1 MKTIKIK
8 YLKMDDSFQSIN
20 IRISIWLFV
29 ISFLVVVMIFIGGA
43 TRLTGSG
50 LSMVEWRPFLGF
62 LPPLTDKEWLRIFDL
77 YKLSPEFNHINS
89 WMNLSDFKYIFFW
102 EYFHRIWGRIIGLS
116 FLIPFVYF
124 LFRKNLEGRTLFT
137 TSLILL
143 LICIQG
149 IIGWWMVKSGLNEI
163 PSVSQYR
170 LSVHLSVAFIILGIS
185 FWTALDLFEGKV
197 KNLKFVDV
205 IPLIFISLT
214 IIAGTFVS
222 GMDAGLVYN
231 SFPYMGDNIVPIEY
245 GSLGIMDPFE
255 NPVSAQFHHRLLA
268 SLTLVIIILYFIIY
282 IIKNE
287 INRRIIVLSIAILC
301 QFIIGVFTLL
311 YSVPIVLGVIHQ
323 FGGVILF
330 LSSLWLLHFQ
340 KGKYSSN

>member
-1 MKTIKIK
+1 M
-8 YLKMDDSFQSIN
+8 S
-20 IRISIWLFV
+20 
-29 ISFLVVVMIFIGGA
+29 
-43 TRLTGSG
+43 
-50 LSMVEWRPFLGF
+50 
-62 LPPLTDKEWLRIFDL
+62 
-77 YKLSPEFNHINS
+77 
-89 WMNLSDFKYIFFW
+89 LSDFKFIFFW
-102 EYFHRIWGRIIGLS
+102 EYFHRVWGRLIGLF
-116 FLIPFVYF
+116 FLIPLIYF
-124 LFRKNLEGRTLFT
+124 IYVKRLSGVILFRT
-137 TSLILL
+137 TIIFS

-163 PSVSQYR
+163 PTVSQYR
-170 LSVHLSVAFIILGIS
+170 LSIHLSMAFIILGLS
-185 FWTALDLFEGKV
+185 FWTAMDLYEGPV
-197 KNLKFVDV
+197 KKINLFDK
-205 IPLIFISLT
+205 IPIIFISLT

-231 SFPYMGDNIVPIEY
+231 SFPYMGETIVPIEY
-245 GSLGIMDPFE
+245 GSLGIIDPFE

-268 SLTLVIIILYFIIY
+268 TLTLVIIILYFINY
-282 IIKNE
+282 ILKNE

-323 FGGVILF
+323 LGGVILF

>member
-1 MKTIKIK
+1 MYT
-8 YLKMDDSFQSIN
+8 SFQNIN
-20 IRISIWLFV
+20 IRISIWLFI
-29 ISFLVVVMIFIGGA
+29 ISFMVVAMIFIGGA

-50 LSMVEWRPFLGF
+50 LSMVEWRPLLGF
-62 LPPLTDKEWLRIFDL
+62 LPPLTESEWMRIFEL
-77 YKLSPEFNHINS
+77 YKLSPEFIQINS
-89 WMNLSDFKYIFFW
+89 WMSLSDFKFIFFW
-102 EYFHRIWGRIIGLS
+102 EYFHRVWGRLIGLI
-116 FLIPFVYF
+116 FLIPFIYF
-124 LFRKNLEGRTLFT
+124 IYLKRLSGITLFST
-137 TSLILL
+137 ILIFL

-163 PSVSQYR
+163 PTVSQYR
-170 LSVHLSVAFIILGIS
+170 LSIHLSMAFIILGLS
-185 FWTALDLFEGKV
+185 FWTALDLYEGPV
-197 KNLKFVDV
+197 KKLNFLDK
-205 IPLIFISLT
+205 IPIIFICLT

-231 SFPYMGDNIVPIEY
+231 SFPYMGETIVPIEY
-245 GSLGIMDPFE
+245 GSLGIIDPFE

-268 SLTLVIIILYFIIY
+268 TLTLVIIILYFINY
-282 IIKNE
+282 ILKNE

-323 FGGVILF
+323 LGGVILF

-340 KGKYSSN
+340 KVKYSSN

>member
-1 MKTIKIK
+1 MYT
-8 YLKMDDSFQSIN
+8 SFQNIN
-20 IRISIWLFV
+20 IRISIWLFI
-29 ISFLVVVMIFIGGA
+29 ISFMVVAMIFIGGA

-50 LSMVEWRPFLGF
+50 LSMVEWRPLLGF
-62 LPPLTDKEWLRIFDL
+62 LPPLTELEWIRIFEL
-77 YKLSPEFNHINS
+77 YKLSPEFIQINS
-89 WMNLSDFKYIFFW
+89 WMSLSDFKFIFFW
-102 EYFHRIWGRIIGLS
+102 EYFHRVWGRLIGLF
-116 FLIPFVYF
+116 FLIPFIYF
-124 LFRKNLEGRTLFT
+124 IYVKRLSGVILFR
-137 TSLILL
+137 TSIIFS

-163 PSVSQYR
+163 PTVSQYR
-170 LSVHLSVAFIILGIS
+170 LSIHLSMAFIILGLS
-185 FWTALDLFEGKV
+185 FWTAMDLYEGPV
-197 KNLKFVDV
+197 KKINLFDK
-205 IPLIFISLT
+205 IPIIFISLT

-231 SFPYMGDNIVPIEY
+231 SFPYMGETIVPIEY
-245 GSLGIMDPFE
+245 GSLGIIDPFE

-268 SLTLVIIILYFIIY
+268 TLTLFVIILYFINY
-282 IIKNE
+282 ILKNE
-287 INRRIIVLSIAILC
+287 INRRIIILCLAILC

-340 KGKYSSN
+340 KDKYSSN

>member
-1 MKTIKIK
+1 MYT
-8 YLKMDDSFQSIN
+8 SFQNIN
-20 IRISIWLFV
+20 IRISIWLFI
-29 ISFLVVVMIFIGGA
+29 ISFMVVAMIFIGGA

-50 LSMVEWRPFLGF
+50 LSMVEWRPLLGF
-62 LPPLTDKEWLRIFDL
+62 LPPLTELEWIRIFEL
-77 YKLSPEFNHINS
+77 YKLSPEFIQINS
-89 WMNLSDFKYIFFW
+89 WMSLSDFKFIFFW
-102 EYFHRIWGRIIGLS
+102 EYFHRVWGRLIGLF
-116 FLIPFVYF
+116 FLIPLIYF
-124 LFRKNLEGRTLFT
+124 IYVKRLSGVILFRT
-137 TSLILL
+137 TIIFS

-163 PSVSQYR
+163 PTVSQYR
-170 LSVHLSVAFIILGIS
+170 LSIHLTMAFIILGLS
-185 FWTALDLFEGKV
+185 FWTAMDLYEGPVKKINLLDK
-197 KNLKFVDV
+197 
-205 IPLIFISLT
+205 IPIIFISLT

-231 SFPYMGDNIVPIEY
+231 SFPYMGETIVPIEY
-245 GSLGIMDPFE
+245 GSLGIIDPFE

-268 SLTLVIIILYFIIY
+268 TLTLVIIILYFINY
-282 IIKNE
+282 ILKNE

>member
-1 MKTIKIK
+1 MYT
-8 YLKMDDSFQSIN
+8 SFQNIN
-20 IRISIWLFV
+20 IRISIWLFI
-29 ISFLVVVMIFIGGA
+29 ISFMVVAMIFIGGA

-50 LSMVEWRPFLGF
+50 LSMVEWRPLLGF
-62 LPPLTDKEWLRIFDL
+62 LPPLTELEWIRIFEL
-77 YKLSPEFNHINS
+77 YKLSPEFIQINS
-89 WMNLSDFKYIFFW
+89 WMSLSDFKFIFFW
-102 EYFHRIWGRIIGLS
+102 EYFHRVWGRLIGLF
-116 FLIPFVYF
+116 FLIPLIYF
-124 LFRKNLEGRTLFT
+124 IYVKRLSGVILFRT
-137 TSLILL
+137 TIIFS

-163 PSVSQYR
+163 PTVSQYR
-170 LSVHLSVAFIILGIS
+170 LSIHLSMAFIILGLS
-185 FWTALDLFEGKV
+185 FWTAMDLYEGPV
-197 KNLKFVDV
+197 KKINFFDK
-205 IPLIFISLT
+205 IPIIFISLT

-231 SFPYMGDNIVPIEY
+231 SFPYMGETIVPIEY
-245 GSLGIMDPFE
+245 GSLGIIDPFE

-268 SLTLVIIILYFIIY
+268 TLTLVIIILYFINY
-282 IIKNE
+282 ILKNE

>member
-1 MKTIKIK
+1 MYT
-8 YLKMDDSFQSIN
+8 SFQNIN
-20 IRISIWLFV
+20 IRISIWLFI
-29 ISFLVVVMIFIGGA
+29 ISFMVVAMIFIGGA

-50 LSMVEWRPFLGF
+50 LSMVEWRPLLGF
-62 LPPLTDKEWLRIFDL
+62 LPPLTELEWMRIFEL
-77 YKLSPEFNHINS
+77 YKLSPEFIQINS
-89 WMNLSDFKYIFFW
+89 WMSLSDFKFIFFW
-102 EYFHRIWGRIIGLS
+102 EYFHRVWGRLIGLF
-116 FLIPFVYF
+116 FLIPLIYF
-124 LFRKNLEGRTLFT
+124 IYVKRLSGVILFRT
-137 TSLILL
+137 TIIFS

-163 PSVSQYR
+163 PTVSQYR
-170 LSVHLSVAFIILGIS
+170 LSIHLSMAFIILGLS
-185 FWTALDLFEGKV
+185 FWTAMDLYEGPV
-197 KNLKFVDV
+197 KKINFFDK
-205 IPLIFISLT
+205 IPIIFISLT

-231 SFPYMGDNIVPIEY
+231 SFPYMGETIVPIEY
-245 GSLGIMDPFE
+245 GSLGIIDPFE

-268 SLTLVIIILYFIIY
+268 TLTLVIIILYFINY
-282 IIKNE
+282 ILKNE

-323 FGGVILF
+323 LGGVILF

>member
-1 MKTIKIK
+1 MYT
-8 YLKMDDSFQSIN
+8 SFQNIN
-20 IRISIWLFV
+20 IRISIWLFI
-29 ISFLVVVMIFIGGA
+29 ISFMVVAMIFIGGA

-50 LSMVEWRPFLGF
+50 LSMVEWRPLLGF
-62 LPPLTDKEWLRIFDL
+62 LPPLTELEWIRIFEL
-77 YKLSPEFNHINS
+77 YKLSPEFIQINS
-89 WMNLSDFKYIFFW
+89 WMSLSDFKFIFFW
-102 EYFHRIWGRIIGLS
+102 EYFHRVWGRLIGLF

-124 LFRKNLEGRTLFT
+124 IYVKRLSGITLFRTTLIF
-137 TSLILL
+137 S

-163 PSVSQYR
+163 PTVSQYR
-170 LSVHLSVAFIILGIS
+170 LSIHLSMAFIILGLS
-185 FWTALDLFEGKV
+185 FWTAMDLYEGPV
-197 KNLKFVDV
+197 KKINLFDK
-205 IPLIFISLT
+205 IPIIFISLT

-231 SFPYMGDNIVPIEY
+231 SFPYMGETIVPIEY
-245 GSLGIMDPFE
+245 GSLGIIDPFE

-268 SLTLVIIILYFIIY
+268 TLTLVIIILYFINY
-282 IIKNE
+282 ILKNE

>member
-1 MKTIKIK
+1 MYT
-8 YLKMDDSFQSIN
+8 SFQVIN
-20 IRISIWLFV
+20 IRISIWLFI
-29 ISFLVVVMIFIGGA
+29 ISFMVVAMIFIGGA

-50 LSMVEWRPFLGF
+50 LSMVEWRPLLGF
-62 LPPLTDKEWLRIFDL
+62 LPPLTELEWIRIFEL
-77 YKLSPEFNHINS
+77 YKLSPEFIQINS
-89 WMNLSDFKYIFFW
+89 WMSLSDFKFIFFW
-102 EYFHRIWGRIIGLS
+102 EYFHRVWGRLIGLF
-116 FLIPFVYF
+116 FLIPLIYF
-124 LFRKNLEGRTLFT
+124 IYVKRLSGVILFRT
-137 TSLILL
+137 TIIFS

-163 PSVSQYR
+163 PTVSQYR
-170 LSVHLSVAFIILGIS
+170 LSIHLSMAFIILGLS
-185 FWTALDLFEGKV
+185 FWTAMDLYEGPV
-197 KNLKFVDV
+197 KKINFFDK
-205 IPLIFISLT
+205 IPIIFISLT

-231 SFPYMGDNIVPIEY
+231 SFPYMGETIVPIEY
-245 GSLGIMDPFE
+245 GSLGIIDPFE

-268 SLTLVIIILYFIIY
+268 TLTLVIIILYFINY
-282 IIKNE
+282 ILKNE

>member
-1 MKTIKIK
+1 MYT
-8 YLKMDDSFQSIN
+8 SFQNIN
-20 IRISIWLFV
+20 IRISIWLFI
-29 ISFLVVVMIFIGGA
+29 ISFMVVAMIFIGGA

-50 LSMVEWRPFLGF
+50 LSMVEWRPLLGF
-62 LPPLTDKEWLRIFDL
+62 LPPLTELEWIRIFEL
-77 YKLSPEFNHINS
+77 YKLSPEFIQINS
-89 WMNLSDFKYIFFW
+89 WMSLSDFKFIFFW
-102 EYFHRIWGRIIGLS
+102 EYFHRVWGRLIGLF

-124 LFRKNLEGRTLFT
+124 IYVKRLSGITLFRTTLIF
-137 TSLILL
+137 S

-163 PSVSQYR
+163 PTVSQYR
-170 LSVHLSVAFIILGIS
+170 LSIHLTMAFIILGLS
-185 FWTALDLFEGKV
+185 FWTAMDLYEGPVKKINLLDK
-197 KNLKFVDV
+197 
-205 IPLIFISLT
+205 IPIIFISLT

-231 SFPYMGDNIVPIEY
+231 SFPYMGETIVPIEY
-245 GSLGIMDPFE
+245 GSLGIIDPFE

-268 SLTLVIIILYFIIY
+268 TLTLVIIILYFINY
-282 IIKNE
+282 ILKNE

-323 FGGVILF
+323 LGGVILF

>member
-1 MKTIKIK
+1 
-8 YLKMDDSFQSIN
+8 
-20 IRISIWLFV
+20 
-29 ISFLVVVMIFIGGA
+29 MIFIGGA

-50 LSMVEWRPFLGF
+50 LSMVEWRPLLGF
-62 LPPLTDKEWLRIFDL
+62 LPPLTELEWIRIFEL
-77 YKLSPEFNHINS
+77 YKLSPEFIQINS
-89 WMNLSDFKYIFFW
+89 WMSLSDFKFIFFW
-102 EYFHRIWGRIIGLS
+102 EYFHRVWGRLIGLF
-116 FLIPFVYF
+116 FLIPLIYF
-124 LFRKNLEGRTLFT
+124 IYVKRLSGVILFRT
-137 TSLILL
+137 TIIFS

-163 PSVSQYR
+163 PTVSQYR
-170 LSVHLSVAFIILGIS
+170 LSIHLSMAFIILGLS
-185 FWTALDLFEGKV
+185 FWTAMDLYEGPV
-197 KNLKFVDV
+197 KKINFFDK
-205 IPLIFISLT
+205 IPIIFISLT

-231 SFPYMGDNIVPIEY
+231 SFPYMGETIVPIEY
-245 GSLGIMDPFE
+245 GSLGIIDPFE

-268 SLTLVIIILYFIIY
+268 TLTLVIIILYFINY
-282 IIKNE
+282 ILKNE

-301 QFIIGVFTLL
+301 QFIIGIFTLL

>member
-1 MKTIKIK
+1 MYT
-8 YLKMDDSFQSIN
+8 SFQNIN
-20 IRISIWLFV
+20 TRISIWLFI
-29 ISFLVVVMIFIGGA
+29 ISFMVVAMIFIGGA

-50 LSMVEWRPFLGF
+50 LSMVEWRPLLGF
-62 LPPLTDKEWLRIFDL
+62 LPPLTELEWIRIFEL
-77 YKLSPEFNHINS
+77 YKLSPEFIQINS
-89 WMNLSDFKYIFFW
+89 WMSLSDFKFIFFW
-102 EYFHRIWGRIIGLS
+102 EYFHRVWGRLIGLF
-116 FLIPFVYF
+116 FLIPLIYF
-124 LFRKNLEGRTLFT
+124 IYVKRLSGVILFRT
-137 TSLILL
+137 TIIFS

-163 PSVSQYR
+163 PTVSQYR
-170 LSVHLSVAFIILGIS
+170 LSIHLSMAFIILGLS
-185 FWTALDLFEGKV
+185 FWTAMDLYEGPV
-197 KNLKFVDV
+197 KKINLFDK
-205 IPLIFISLT
+205 IPIIFISLT

-231 SFPYMGDNIVPIEY
+231 SFPYMGETIVPIEY
-245 GSLGIMDPFE
+245 GSLGIIDPFE

-268 SLTLVIIILYFIIY
+268 TLTLVIIILYFLNY
-282 IIKNE
+282 ILKNE
-287 INRRIIVLSIAILC
+287 INARIVILSLAILC

>member
-1 MKTIKIK
+1 MYT
-8 YLKMDDSFQSIN
+8 SFQNIN
-20 IRISIWLFV
+20 IRISIWLFI
-29 ISFLVVVMIFIGGA
+29 ISFMVVAMIFIGGA

-50 LSMVEWRPFLGF
+50 LSMVEWRPLLGF
-62 LPPLTDKEWLRIFDL
+62 LPPLTELEWIRIFEL
-77 YKLSPEFNHINS
+77 YKLSPEFIQINS
-89 WMNLSDFKYIFFW
+89 WMSLSDFKFIFFW
-102 EYFHRIWGRIIGLS
+102 EYFHRVWGRLIGLF
-116 FLIPFVYF
+116 FLIPLIYF
-124 LFRKNLEGRTLFT
+124 IYVKRLSGVILFRT
-137 TSLILL
+137 TIIFS

-163 PSVSQYR
+163 PTVSQYR
-170 LSVHLSVAFIILGIS
+170 LSIHLSMAFIILGLS
-185 FWTALDLFEGKV
+185 FWTAMDLYEGPV
-197 KNLKFVDV
+197 KKINFFDK
-205 IPLIFISLT
+205 IPIIFISLT

-231 SFPYMGDNIVPIEY
+231 SFPYMGETIVPIEY
-245 GSLGIMDPFE
+245 GSLGIIDPFE

-268 SLTLVIIILYFIIY
+268 TLTLVIIILYFINY
-282 IIKNE
+282 ILKNE

-301 QFIIGVFTLL
+301 QFIIGIFTLL

>member
-1 MKTIKIK
+1 MYT
-8 YLKMDDSFQSIN
+8 SFQNIN
-20 IRISIWLFV
+20 IRISIWLFI
-29 ISFLVVVMIFIGGA
+29 ISFMVVAMIFIGGA

-50 LSMVEWRPFLGF
+50 LSMVEWRPLLGF
-62 LPPLTDKEWLRIFDL
+62 LPPLTELEWIRIFEL
-77 YKLSPEFNHINS
+77 YKLSPEFIQINS
-89 WMNLSDFKYIFFW
+89 WMSLSDFKFIFFW
-102 EYFHRIWGRIIGLS
+102 EYFHRVWGRLIGLF
-116 FLIPFVYF
+116 FLIPLIYF
-124 LFRKNLEGRTLFT
+124 IYVKRLSGIILFRT
-137 TSLILL
+137 TIIFS

-163 PSVSQYR
+163 PTVSQYR
-170 LSVHLSVAFIILGIS
+170 LSIHLSMAFIILGLS
-185 FWTALDLFEGKV
+185 FWTAMDLYEGPV
-197 KNLKFVDV
+197 KKINFFDK
-205 IPLIFISLT
+205 IPIIFISLT

-231 SFPYMGDNIVPIEY
+231 SFPYMGETIVPIEY
-245 GSLGIMDPFE
+245 GSLGIIDPFE

-268 SLTLVIIILYFIIY
+268 TLTLVIIILYFINY
-282 IIKNE
+282 ILKNE

-340 KGKYSSN
+340 KGKYSSH

>member
-1 MKTIKIK
+1 MYT
-8 YLKMDDSFQSIN
+8 SFQNIN
-20 IRISIWLFV
+20 IRISIWLFI
-29 ISFLVVVMIFIGGA
+29 ISFMVVAMIFIGGA

-50 LSMVEWRPFLGF
+50 LSMVEWRPLLGF
-62 LPPLTDKEWLRIFDL
+62 LPPLTELEWIRIFEL
-77 YKLSPEFNHINS
+77 YKLSPEFIQINS
-89 WMNLSDFKYIFFW
+89 WMSLSDFKFIFFW
-102 EYFHRIWGRIIGLS
+102 EYFHRVWGRLIGLF
-116 FLIPFVYF
+116 FLIPLIYF
-124 LFRKNLEGRTLFT
+124 IYVKRLSGVILFRT
-137 TSLILL
+137 TIIFS

-163 PSVSQYR
+163 PTVSQYR
-170 LSVHLSVAFIILGIS
+170 LSIHLSIAFIILGLS
-185 FWTALDLFEGKV
+185 FWTAMDLYEGPV
-197 KNLKFVDV
+197 KKINFFDK
-205 IPLIFISLT
+205 IPIIFISLT

-231 SFPYMGDNIVPIEY
+231 SFPYMGETIVPIEY
-245 GSLGIMDPFE
+245 GSLGIIDPFE

-268 SLTLVIIILYFIIY
+268 TLTLVIIILYFINY
-282 IIKNE
+282 ILKNE

-340 KGKYSSN
+340 KGKYSSH

>member
-1 MKTIKIK
+1 MYT
-8 YLKMDDSFQSIN
+8 SFQKIN
-20 IRISIWLFV
+20 IRISIWLFI
-29 ISFLVVVMIFIGGA
+29 ISFMVVAMIFIGGA

-50 LSMVEWRPFLGF
+50 LSMVEWRPLLGF
-62 LPPLTDKEWLRIFDL
+62 LPPLTELEWMRIFEL
-77 YKLSPEFNHINS
+77 YKLSPEFIQINS
-89 WMNLSDFKYIFFW
+89 WMSLSDFKFIFFW
-102 EYFHRIWGRIIGLS
+102 EYFHRVWGRLIGLF
-116 FLIPFVYF
+116 FLIPLIYF
-124 LFRKNLEGRTLFT
+124 IYVKRLSGVILFRT
-137 TSLILL
+137 TIIFS

-163 PSVSQYR
+163 PTVSQYR
-170 LSVHLSVAFIILGIS
+170 LSIHLSMAFIILGLS
-185 FWTALDLFEGKV
+185 FWTAMDLYEGPV
-197 KNLKFVDV
+197 KKINFIDK
-205 IPLIFISLT
+205 IPIIFISLT

-231 SFPYMGDNIVPIEY
+231 SFPYMGETIVPIEY
-245 GSLGIMDPFE
+245 GSLGIIDPFE

-268 SLTLVIIILYFIIY
+268 TLTLVIIILYFINY
-282 IIKNE
+282 ILKNE
-287 INRRIIVLSIAILC
+287 INRRIILLSIAILC

-323 FGGVILF
+323 FGGVLLF